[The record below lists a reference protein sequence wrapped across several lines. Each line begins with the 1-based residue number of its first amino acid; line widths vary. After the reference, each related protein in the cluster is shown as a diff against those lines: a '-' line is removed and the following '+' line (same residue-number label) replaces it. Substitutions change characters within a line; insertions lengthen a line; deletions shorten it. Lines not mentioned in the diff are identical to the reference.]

1 MIPVPDPAA
10 GGPTSRSES
19 TIVLTRLFD
28 GPPDLVFRIWTH
40 PPLVALWWGVEGATN
55 PVCELDVRPGG
66 RWRIDMLTASGR
78 VYRNEGVY
86 LDVVENERLVY
97 SDIPDPE
104 LPEWQGETPGARRH
118 TVTFASCGD
127 RTEVTL
133 EVAMESDADHA
144 RMTAFGMPDGLAQG
158 LDRLATLL
166 AELQSG
172 RGAPE
177 AG

>member
-1 MIPVPDPAA
+1 M
-10 GGPTSRSES
+10 
-19 TIVLTRLFD
+19 
-28 GPPDLVFRIWTH
+28 FRIWTH

-66 RWRIDMLTASGR
+66 RWRIDMQTASGR
-78 VYRNEGVY
+78 IYRNEGVY

-118 TVTFASCGD
+118 TVPIVPRGG

-133 EVAMESDADHA
+133 EVAMESEADHA
-144 RMTAFGMPDGLAQG
+144 RMTAFGMPNGLAQG
-158 LDRLATLL
+158 MERLSDLL
-166 AELQSG
+166 AALRSERTNAG
-172 RGAPE
+172 RP
-177 AG
+177 